1 MRSLFAVALL
11 LAATAPARA
20 ESVVLWHSYRGAEE
34 AALEQVIDRLRQR
47 RPDLEIEVLALPH
60 DSYASKLT
68 TAIPRD
74 NGPDVFIFAHER
86 IGGWADAQIIEPLT
100 DHLEPGELDA
110 FLPATVEPLRYRD
123 QIWALP
129 LAFKTL
135 ALFRNPELLPRA
147 PLTIQSLVSDAERL
161 RERGVYGLAYLHEL
175 FYFHAAWI
183 GGFGGA
189 MWNDEGEPGFASP
202 ESLEAL
208 AFVRDLVDREL
219 MPEEPNGA
227 LIAELFSTGKA
238 AAVISGPWF
247 LGELP
252 AGTRFELSVLP
263 PMVPGGMSPRPFLS
277 DEAAFIARGAS
288 SPEAALAVVRF
299 LAGPESA
306 LIRARVGRQVV
317 AHTDAWRDPEIAGD
331 PLLATFR
338 LAAETALPMESAPR
352 MRTIWEPGDLMLK
365 KAFRRGDTP
374 AEAARAG
381 LRRWR
386 ATTRPAPPTRSPT
399 AYLIVFGLGALVV
412 LGLFCR
418 WLLAL
423 RRRGQLGHAARS
435 WTWLSPALIAS
446 GVLLFLPFAVGC
458 ALSLFAHRSGE
469 WSFVGLGNFAD
480 ILFGSTYSPVEPL
493 SFYFALA
500 VTILWTGVNL
510 FLHVALGLSLALIL
524 ARPALRLRPL
534 YRVLLIIPWAV
545 PNYITALLWKGMF
558 HKQHGAINAI
568 FEAFGLEPVSW
579 FSSFWTSFFA
589 NVCANAWLGF
599 PFMMVICLGA
609 LSAIPRDLV
618 EAAEIDGANRWQ
630 IFRHVK
636 LPLLWPALVPA
647 LRIGTVWTFNQFN
660 IVYLVSGGEP
670 DNSTDILI
678 SEAYRWAFTRQEA
691 YGYAAAYAVLIF
703 IILLGW
709 SVASARLA
717 RKAEAL

>member
-1 MRSLFAVALL
+1 MIAALL
-11 LAATAPARA
+11 GVASIDVRPAYA
-20 ESVVLWHSYRGAEE
+20 EQVVLWHSYRGAEQE
-34 AALEQVIDRLRQR
+34 ALEASIELLRQR
-47 RPDLEIEVLALPH
+47 RPDLDIEVLALPH

-86 IGGWADAQIIEPLT
+86 IGGWADAQIIEPL
-100 DHLEPGELDA
+100 DPHLRPGELDA
-110 FLPATVEPLRYRD
+110 FLPATVEPLRYGGKV
-123 QIWALP
+123 WALP
-129 LAFKTL
+129 LAYKTL
-135 ALFRNPELLPRA
+135 ALFRNPALLERA
-147 PLTIQSLVSDAERL
+147 PPTIEALIAEAERL
-161 RERGVYGLAYLHEL
+161 RGDNVYGLAYLHEL
-175 FYFHAAWI
+175 FYFHATWL
-183 GGFGGA
+183 GGFGA
-189 MWNDEGEPGFASP
+189 PIWTEDGEPGFAT
-202 ESLEAL
+202 EGSLEAL
-208 AFVRDLVDREL
+208 RFVDDLVDRGL
-219 MPEEPNGA
+219 MPEEPTGA
-227 LIAELFSTGKA
+227 LIARLFAGGEA

-252 AGTRFELSVLP
+252 EGTRFEVSPLP
-263 PMVPGGMSPRPFLS
+263 PMTVGGRSPRPFLS
-277 DEAAFIARGAS
+277 DEAAFIARGAG
-288 SPEAALAVVRF
+288 SPESALAVARF

-306 LIRARVGRQVV
+306 VLRAKIGRQVV
-317 AHTDAWRDPEIAGD
+317 ANVDAWRDPEIAGD

-338 LAAETALPMESAPR
+338 AAAETALPMESAPR

-386 ATTRPAPPTRSPT
+386 ATTKPPPPTRSFTP
-399 AYLIVFGLGALVV
+399 YLIAGIVLFLLIAGAVI
-412 LGLFCR
+412 R
-418 WLLAL
+418 WLLSL
-423 RRRGQLGHAARS
+423 RRRGQLGEAARS
-435 WTWLSPALIAS
+435 WVWLSPALIAT
-446 GVLLFLPFAVGC
+446 GVLLFLPFLVGC
-458 ALSLFAHRSGE
+458 ALSLFAHRSGD

-500 VTILWTGVNL
+500 VTVLWTAVNL
-510 FLHVALGLSLALIL
+510 FLHVALGLALALIL
-524 ARPALRLRPL
+524 ARPALRLRPV
-534 YRVLLIIPWAV
+534 YRVLLIVPWAV

-558 HKQHGAINAI
+558 HKQHGAINSI

-609 LSAIPRDLV
+609 LASVPRDLV

-647 LRIGTVWTFNQFN
+647 LLIGTVWTFNQFN

-703 IILLGW
+703 AILLVW
-709 SVASARLA
+709 SVASARMA
-717 RKAEAL
+717 RRAEEM